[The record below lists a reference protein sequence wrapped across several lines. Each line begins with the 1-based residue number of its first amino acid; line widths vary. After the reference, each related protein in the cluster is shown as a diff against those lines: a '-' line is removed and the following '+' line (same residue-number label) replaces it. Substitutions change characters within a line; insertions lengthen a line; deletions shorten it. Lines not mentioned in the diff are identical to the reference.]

1 MIEIITEPVEMPP
14 FVERRYQKDLKKNK
28 WEIMD
33 MHNEGKVIYRSRS
46 YENTVLACHN
56 LNKKFYR
63 NHGK

>member
-14 FVERRYQKDLKKNK
+14 SSERRYQKNLNKNK
-28 WEIMD
+28 WEVMD
-33 MHNEGKVIYRSRS
+33 MHNGAKVVYCSS

-63 NHGK
+63 K